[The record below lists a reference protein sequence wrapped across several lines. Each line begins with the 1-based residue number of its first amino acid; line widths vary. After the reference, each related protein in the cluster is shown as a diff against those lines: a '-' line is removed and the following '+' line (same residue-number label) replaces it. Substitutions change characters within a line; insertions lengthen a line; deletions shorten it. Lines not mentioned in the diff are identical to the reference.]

1 MKTIR
6 DYKFVSPADKG
17 ASVAIGNFDG
27 VHLGHMVVIE
37 RARETATKFGV
48 DSGVLTFEP
57 HPRELFQPDA
67 DPFRLMSS
75 ETRAHRLEKLGL
87 DCLYEIGF
95 TQGLAQMTADE
106 FAREVISEGLGLTHV
121 VVGEDFRFGKGR
133 EGDAQMLER
142 LGMRYGFGVS
152 IAELMHLDVGEV
164 SSTAIR
170 EALSE
175 GRTRDA
181 AKMLG
186 HWHRVDG
193 PVIQGD
199 QRGRDLGYPTIN
211 MSIEGLH
218 PPKFGV
224 YAVQVDVLSGPHKG
238 LYQGAASIG
247 VRPTFGINTPNIET
261 YLFDFQGDLYGAE
274 VSVALVRYLRS
285 EEKFDNLEALISQMD
300 SDVSA
305 ARKILA
311 DL

>member
-106 FAREVISEGLGLTHV
+106 FAKEVISEGLGLTHV

-224 YAVQVDVLSGPHKG
+224 YAVQVDVLGGPHKG

>member
-106 FAREVISEGLGLTHV
+106 FAKEVISEGLGLTHV

-274 VSVALVRYLRS
+274 VSVALVQYLRS
-285 EEKFDNLEALISQMD
+285 EEKFDNLEALIAQMD